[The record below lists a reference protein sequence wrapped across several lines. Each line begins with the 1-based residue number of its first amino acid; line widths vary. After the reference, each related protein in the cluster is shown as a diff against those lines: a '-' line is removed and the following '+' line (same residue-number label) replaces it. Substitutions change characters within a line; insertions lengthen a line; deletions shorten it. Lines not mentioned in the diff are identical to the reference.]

1 MIDLV
6 LFKILAST
14 DQVPVGSG
22 DGKVNI
28 PKIDSI
34 DLLAGVLNGAYIA
47 AGVFAVVI
55 IILAGFTFATGSY
68 DATKI
73 TKAKNAILY
82 SVVGLI
88 AIIAAFALTQFILDR
103 FK

>member
-1 MIDLV
+1 MMDQI
-6 LFKILAST
+6 LFKILAAT
-14 DQVPVGSG
+14 EKIPVGSG
-22 DGKVNI
+22 KDQVNI
-28 PKIDSI
+28 PKDSSI
-34 DLLAGVLNGAYIA
+34 DILAGALNAAYIA

-55 IILAGFTFATGSY
+55 IILAGYSFATGSY

-103 FK
+103 FR